1 MYFNSVLLAAL
12 LGAVAGQ
19 GTVIRIRQT
28 RLPFRNGSREDSVHS
43 QLGTL
48 RHIQTLQLDD
58 ADNPVDDTDFI
69 WFTSIIAKEDG
80 TGLLATSNG
89 LFVVLDLSPSNDYEF
104 DVAAVTMYP
113 IRNPGGGIEE
123 YDAVGLTINGPYR
136 GGGGGDLI
144 VSATDERQVLRFPD
158 GIQSQQSAD
167 LNLEVIFP
175 ECSGAP
181 GAILSSRDPLAYL
194 LVFCNE
200 PTDSAPTSGSGNTV
214 YAGSAYDGFV
224 ARPFSLEFGESDGGE
239 PFIPTDT
246 AELSNGDI
254 MILFTK
260 EDEDTMRIGYVT
272 RDELRQ
278 AIFGKGTLRPE
289 IIADLARRDG
299 YNIGEQSGLAIR
311 EDRTSGRIFLYMV
324 NDNYWGDEEYNLLST
339 FEWIPAGR
347 ESPGWCQIDGVRYQL
362 ERSRR

>member
-1 MYFNSVLLAAL
+1 M
-12 LGAVAGQ
+12 
-19 GTVIRIRQT
+19 
-28 RLPFRNGSREDSVHS
+28 
-43 QLGTL
+43 
-48 RHIQTLQLDD
+48 
-58 ADNPVDDTDFI
+58 
-69 WFTSIIAKEDG
+69 
-80 TGLLATSNG
+80 
-89 LFVVLDLSPSNDYEF
+89 DLSPSKDYEF

-123 YDAVGLTINGPYR
+123 YDAAGLTINGPYR

-144 VSATDERQVLRFPD
+144 L
-158 GIQSQQSAD
+158 
-167 LNLEVIFP
+167 
-175 ECSGAP
+175 
-181 GAILSSRDPLAYL
+181 
-194 LVFCNE
+194 
-200 PTDSAPTSGSGNTV
+200 
-214 YAGSAYDGFV
+214 
-224 ARPFSLEFGESDGGE
+224 GESDGGE

-254 MILFTK
+254 MILFAK
-260 EDEDTMRIGYVT
+260 EDEDMMRIGYVT

-289 IIADLARRDG
+289 FIAELARRDG
-299 YNIGEQSGLAIR
+299 DMAKRDARHTIGEQTGLAIR

-324 NDNYWGDEEYNLLST
+324 NDNYWGDLGYNLLST